1 MRKPF
6 QIQDINLYLLSCGVG
21 SVVGKDEV
29 NCEKS
34 EENGKPIQQTFDM
47 SLNKCSVKHKHL
59 VKPLSVLQ
67 SLKRQ
72 KEIISHINNNTLFIR
87 LGGVCVCQCL
97 PARGP
102 KVSLARVSTPKG
114 QSVKEFR
121 HSYPPPNS
129 SDLLAAVAGI

>member
-47 SLNKCSVKHKHL
+47 SLNKCSMKHKHL

-87 LGGVCVCQCL
+87 LGGVCVNVFPHGAPRFHL
-97 PARGP
+97 PG
-102 KVSLARVSTPKG
+102 
-114 QSVKEFR
+114 SVHPRQGAEREGVQTLIPTTK
-121 HSYPPPNS
+121 
-129 SDLLAAVAGI
+129 

>member
-47 SLNKCSVKHKHL
+47 SLNKCSMKHKHL

-72 KEIISHINNNTLFIR
+72 KEIISHINDNTLFIR
-87 LGGVCVCQCL
+87 LGGVCVSMPSRTGPQGFTCQ
-97 PARGP
+97 
-102 KVSLARVSTPKG
+102 G
-114 QSVKEFR
+114 QYTQGTERQGVQTLIPTTK
-121 HSYPPPNS
+121 
-129 SDLLAAVAGI
+129 